1 MRRPFIA
8 WGPRR
13 GNRLT
18 IKRQRPTATTAAS
31 AERAP
36 GPAQRT
42 EGLDTPL
49 QFLKGVGPQRATL
62 LAKLGLETV
71 ADALLHLPRRHED
84 RSQLT
89 PLGRLAVGPE
99 PRTCAGTVAGM
110 SPPPRGRPQVPLFVT
125 LRDPTGFL
133 RAVWFGQPYLARIFQ
148 RGQRL
153 IVHGKIQP
161 PNRGSGALEMRVDDY
176 EIVEDAE
183 DETLHTGRLVP
194 VYPRTAGLQQR
205 PLRALLKRLVDAH
218 AAAVPELLP
227 VGVLA
232 RRGLLPLGEAL
243 RAGHF
248 PATEAERAAGLRR
261 LVFDD
266 FLILEVGLAIRR
278 NREGRRPGLALN
290 PPGELARRLRA
301 ALPFALTGAQE
312 RVWKEIRTDMAAPY
326 PMNRLLQ
333 GDVGSG
339 KTIVA
344 CLAILTAIE
353 AGYQAALMA
362 PTEILAEQHAMTLGR
377 LLVPLGVEVTLLT
390 NATRG
395 KARRERL
402 EALRAGAVA
411 CVVGTHALVQKS
423 VGFKRFGLAVVD
435 EQHRFGVVQ
444 RALLRG
450 KGESP
455 DVLVMTATPIPRTLA
470 LTLYG
475 DLDVSVL
482 DEMPPGR
489 QRIVTGVRDEKGR
502 ARVYAFLRE
511 QVQAGRQVY
520 VVYPL
525 VEESEVL
532 DLRAAT
538 DMARRLQSEIFPE
551 FRVGLLHGRMSFA
564 EKDGVMG
571 EFRSG
576 AIQLLVSTTV
586 IEVGIDVP
594 NATVMLV
601 EHAERFGLS
610 QLHQLRGRVG
620 RGSERS
626 YCILMSA
633 GASEE
638 ARRRLAAMEETGDG
652 FRIAEADLGIRG
664 PGDFF
669 GTRQSG
675 LPAFRVADLLRDAA
689 LLEEARQEAFAL
701 VAADPDLA
709 RPEHRALRAALLA
722 RWRGK
727 LDLASVG

>member
-13 GNRLT
+13 GNRLG
-18 IKRQRPTATTAAS
+18 IKPERQTAAPS
-31 AERAP
+31 VSVER
-36 GPAQRT
+36 
-42 EGLDTPL
+42 LDTPL
-49 QFLKGVGPQRATL
+49 QFVKGVGPQRAKL
-62 LAKLGLETV
+62 YEKLGLETV
-71 ADALLHLPRRHED
+71 GDALLHLPRRHED
-84 RSQLT
+84 RSELT
-89 PLGRLAVGPE
+89 PLGRLAVGPA
-99 PRTCAGTVAGM
+99 PRTCAGTVAGV

-125 LRDPTGFL
+125 LRDATGFL
-133 RAVWFGQPYLARIFQ
+133 RAVWFGQPYLARVFR

-194 VYPRTAGLQQR
+194 VYPSTAGLQQR
-205 PLRALLKRLVDAH
+205 PLRALMKRLVDAH
-218 AAAVPELLP
+218 AASVPEPLP
-227 VGVLA
+227 AAVLA
-232 RRGLLPLGEAL
+232 RRQLLPLGEAL
-243 RAGHF
+243 RVGHF
-248 PATEAERAAGLRR
+248 PATDAERAAGMRR

-266 FLILEVGLAIRR
+266 FLILEVGLAVRR
-278 NREGRRPGLALN
+278 HREGRRPGLSLN

-301 ALPFALTGAQE
+301 GLPFALTAAQE
-312 RVWKEIRTDMAAPY
+312 RVWKEIRADMAAPY

-339 KTIVA
+339 KTLVA
-344 CLAILTAIE
+344 CLAIVTAVE

-362 PTEILAEQHAMTLGR
+362 PTEILAEQHALTLGR
-377 LLVPLGVEVTLLT
+377 LLAPLGVEVTVLT

-395 KARRERL
+395 KARRQRL
-402 EALRAGAVA
+402 EALRAGAVG
-411 CVVGTHALVQKS
+411 CVVGTHALVQKA
-423 VGFKRFGLAVVD
+423 VGFKRLGLAVVD

-444 RALLRG
+444 RAVLRG

-482 DEMPPGR
+482 DEIPPGR

-502 ARVYAFLRE
+502 GRVYAFLRE
-511 QVQAGRQVY
+511 QMQAGRQVY

-525 VEESEVL
+525 VEESEAL

-538 DMARRLQSEIFPE
+538 DMASRLQSEVFPE
-551 FRVGLLHGRMSFA
+551 FRVGLLHGRMSFG
-564 EKDGVMG
+564 EKDAVMS

-620 RGSERS
+620 RGSEKS
-626 YCILMSA
+626 YCILMSQA
-633 GASEE
+633 ASEE
-638 ARRRLAAMEETGDG
+638 ARRRLAAMEETSDG

-664 PGDFF
+664 PGDFI

-675 LPAFRVADLLRDAA
+675 LPSFRVADLVRDAA
-689 LLEEARQEAFAL
+689 VLEEARKEAFAL

-709 RPEHRALRAALLA
+709 RPEHRALRAGVLA